1 MHPFMNKN
9 IQTFL
14 IIFILLLNSC
24 ATYTPQYL
32 DESFSETLPDKEIEK
47 SFYLIGDAGN
57 ANMNESTLGLE
68 ALKQIID
75 KEDTKEDYLIYLGD
89 NIYQKGMPNKESEAR
104 ALSEHRIDAQVNAA
118 DSFEG
123 DVVFIPGNHD
133 WYNDGVKGLNRQEK
147 YVRKKIDSK
156 KAFLPS
162 KGCPIESIEVSDQIQ
177 LIILDT
183 QWYLAD
189 WNKNPTINDNCEIKT
204 RDKFLNEVAG
214 ELKKHNSKTV
224 LVVMHHPMFTNGPH
238 GGRYSFK
245 KHIFPTRKNIPLPI
259 LGSLVTQIRSQG
271 GVSPQDRYNES
282 YNQLMR
288 RLSTYARDSERVIF
302 ASGHEHSLQYIDN
315 RGLKQIVSGSGS
327 KTSPASLGKDGL
339 FSYPKQGFA
348 ILDVYKD
355 GSSNVRFY
363 GNENGQAKLVYQD
376 EVHKLSEA
384 NEIDDVNN
392 SFDNEISASI
402 YNKEETTKTNFY
414 QSLWGDHY
422 RNIYSTDIK
431 IPVAT
436 LDTLMGGFTIDR
448 RGGGQVTRSL
458 RLIDKDGKRY
468 SLRAMRKSVTQFL
481 QKGVFVDTYLENG
494 FDDTF
499 TEELL
504 ADFYTSSYP
513 YAFLVVG
520 GLADA
525 IDVYHANSKVYY
537 IPKHPALGMYNRDF
551 GDEMYFLEER
561 PGKEHKNVASFGKPD
576 DIEGTDDLLKNL
588 RKDEEYQMDEPH
600 YIRTRLFDMILGDWD
615 RHSDQ
620 WRWSRFDTDKGKMY
634 RPIPKDRDQVF
645 SNYDGGLLDVIKF
658 IVPITRKFQVYDEK
672 LKNIRWINESGIRLD
687 RTFTQ
692 SSDMEIWL
700 AQAKYIK
707 ENLSD
712 ESIDKAFR
720 NLPSELQDETA
731 ERIKKYLRKRRD
743 DLEDIAGRYYKY
755 LSKQVI
761 ITGTDKDD
769 LFEIIRKDDQTTVRI
784 SRIKDGTPKNPFYE
798 RTMSSKET
806 KEIWIYGL
814 DDDDQFIVTGKGKNP
829 ICTRIVGGQNND
841 IYTIENGR
849 QIRVYDHK
857 SKPNTI
863 KKKGGA
869 KFIFS
874 NNYNHNTYD
883 YNKYIDKTNTLTPLV
898 GFNPDD
904 GVNINITDVYTVRG
918 FNNKPFQSKHTM
930 KAAYYFATEGYDIS
944 YRGEFANAV
953 GNWNLLVGGKY
964 TSENF
969 AQNFF
974 GFGNN
979 TVNLDDILGLDYN
992 RVKTGIW
999 SLNLGFVKNGRYGNR
1014 LSITGSYEGVEVQ
1027 DSQGRFITSGLGL
1040 VTSDSEFFERK
1051 FFAGIDLD
1059 YEYKSFD
1066 VSANPTRGMLF
1077 KLQGGSKM
1085 NLDDTDRT
1093 FGYIKPKLGFYN
1105 AITKNRKL
1113 VLKTDVQA
1121 EFMIGDGFEFYQAA
1135 TLGGINSLRGF
1146 REERFTG
1153 DKALAFS
1160 GDLRYS
1166 FNKFKTGLLPL
1177 QLGVYGGY
1185 DIGRV
1190 WFDGE
1195 DTNTWHDSIGGGF
1208 WINAVDSI
1216 AGQFNLFS
1224 SDDGLRFTF
1233 GLGLSF

>member
-1 MHPFMNKN
+1 MNRN

-14 IIFILLLNSC
+14 VISILLLSSC

-32 DESFSETLPDKEIEK
+32 DENFSDSLPNKEIEK

-57 ANMNESTLGLE
+57 ANMNESTPGLE
-68 ALKQIID
+68 ALKQVLQ
-75 KEDTKEDYLIYLGD
+75 KEKTTNDYLIYLGD
-89 NIYQKGMPNKESEAR
+89 NIYQKGMPNKESSKR
-104 ALSEHRIDAQVNAA
+104 ALSEHRINAQINAT
-118 DSFEG
+118 DSFDGE
-123 DVVFIPGNHD
+123 VIFIPGNHD
-133 WYNDGVKGLNRQEK
+133 WYNGGVKGLKRQEK
-147 YVRKKIDSK
+147 YVKKKLKSK
-156 KAFLPS
+156 NSFLPS
-162 KGCPIESIEVSDQIQ
+162 KGCPIESIEVSDKIH
-177 LIILDT
+177 LLILDT

-189 WNKNPTINDNCEIKT
+189 WNKNPTINDDCQIKT
-204 RDKFLNEVAG
+204 RDKFLSEVEG
-214 ELKKHNSKTV
+214 ELKKHNGKTV

-238 GGRYSFK
+238 GGKYSFR
-245 KHIFPTRKNIPLPI
+245 KHIFPTRHNIPLPV

-271 GVSPQDRYNES
+271 GVSSQDRYNES
-282 YNQLMR
+282 YNKLMR
-288 RLSTYARDSERVIF
+288 RLSTIARDSERVIF

-315 RGLKQIVSGSGS
+315 KGLKQIVSGSGS
-327 KTSPASLGKDGL
+327 KISAASLGKDGL
-339 FSYPKQGFA
+339 FSYPNQGFA

-363 GNENGQAKLVYQD
+363 GNESGKAKLVYQTD
-376 EVHKLSEA
+376 VHKKPEA
-384 NEIDDVNN
+384 YESNN
-392 SFDNEISASI
+392 LINTFDNEVSVAI
-402 YNKEETTKTNFY
+402 YDKEETEKTNFY
-414 QSLWGDHY
+414 KSLWGDHY
-422 RNIYSTDIK
+422 RKTYSTDIK
-431 IPVAT
+431 IPLAT
-436 LDTLMGGFTIDR
+436 LDTLLGGFTIDR

-458 RLIDKDGKRY
+458 RLVDSTGKRY

-481 QKGVFVDTYLENG
+481 QKGAFKDTYLENG

-504 ADFYTSSYP
+504 SDFYTSSYP

-537 IPKHPALGMYNRDF
+537 IPKHPALGKYNKDF

-561 PGKEHKNVASFGKPD
+561 PGKEHKDVASFGKPD
-576 DIEGTDDLLKNL
+576 DIEGTDDMLKNL
-588 RKDEEYQMDEPH
+588 RKDEKYQMDEAH

-620 WRWSRFDTDKGKMY
+620 WRWSRFDTDQGKMY

-645 SNYDGGLLDVIKF
+645 SNYDGGLIDVIKF
-658 IVPITRKFQVYDEK
+658 IVPITRKFQVYDEE
-672 LKNIRWINESGIRLD
+672 LKNIRWINEAGIRLD
-687 RTFTQ
+687 RTFAQ
-692 SSDMEIWL
+692 SSDKKIWL
-700 AQAKYIK
+700 KQARHIK

-712 ESIDKAFR
+712 EAIDKAFR
-720 NLPSELQDETA
+720 NLPQELQDATA
-731 ERIKKYLRKRRD
+731 ERIKKFLRKRRD
-743 DLEDIAGRYYKY
+743 DVEDIAARYYKY

-761 ITGTDKDD
+761 IKGTDKDD
-769 LFEIIRKDDQTTVRI
+769 FFEIIRSDNQTNVKI
-784 SRIKDGTPKNPFYE
+784 SRIKDGTPQKPFYE
-798 RTMSSKET
+798 RTIFSKET

-841 IYTIENGR
+841 VYTIENGR
-849 QIRVYDHK
+849 QVRVYDHK
-857 SKPNTI
+857 SKPNTV
-863 KKKGGA
+863 KKKSGA

-883 YNKYIDKTNTLTPLV
+883 YNKYIDKTNTLTPLI

-904 GVNINITDVYTVRG
+904 GVNINLTDVYTVRG
-918 FNNKPFQSKHTM
+918 FNNNPYQSKHTI
-930 KAAYYFATEGYDIS
+930 KGAYYFATEGYDIS
-944 YRGEFANAV
+944 YKGEFLNAV
-953 GNWNLLVGGKY
+953 GDWRLLIGGKY

-979 TVNLDDILGLDYN
+979 TVNLDDALGLDYN

-999 SLNLGFVKNGRYGNR
+999 GLNVGVAKNGRFGN
-1014 LSITGSYEGVEVQ
+1014 SFTIIGSYEGVEVQ
-1027 DSQGRFITSGLGL
+1027 DSQGRFITSGLPGL
-1040 VTSDSEFFERK
+1040 EFITADPEFFERK

-1066 VSANPTRGMLF
+1066 VGANPTRGMLF

-1093 FGYIKPKLGFYN
+1093 FGYINPKLGFYN

-1113 VLKTDVQA
+1113 VLKTDVQGA
-1121 EFMIGDGFEFYQAA
+1121 FIIGDGFEFYQGA
-1135 TLGGINSLRGF
+1135 TLGGINSLRGY

-1160 GDLRYS
+1160 ADLRYS

-1177 QLGVYGGY
+1177 QLGIYGGY

-1190 WFDGE
+1190 WFDSN
-1195 DTNTWHDSIGGGF
+1195 DIDIWHDSIGGGF
-1208 WINAVDSI
+1208 WINAVDAI
-1216 AGQFNLFS
+1216 AGQFNLFN